1 MRNES
6 LVVRSTALL
15 GYPELINSL
24 NGDSKLIFDRVGLPV
39 NFSHIDF
46 VNCDSVARLGE
57 VAAIEL
63 NEPNFGLKLAIQ
75 SSDSWPASGPGI
87 SILVKSV
94 SIDAFFKAMIKYSK
108 VHTNAAIYEYHDRPD
123 IDEAQCHFNLHP
135 LIGIH
140 RQTIEYIAASMVK
153 LGRANIPNL
162 QMKRISFQHSKPKDT
177 SLHQKLFACPI
188 EFNSE
193 RNELAADRSCL
204 DTKPN
209 LFQKSA
215 SIALTKMVDHLL
227 TKAPR
232 NPSSVKSDVM
242 AILPGLLGVGE
253 CNAQTVANHLN
264 ISEKKLQRLLKEEDS
279 NFSTILDN
287 TRQYIAENL
296 LRESDI
302 AIYRIA
308 KILDYSSEKPFIAA
322 AKRWFNMTPRA
333 YRTSI
338 RADSNRV

>member
-1 MRNES
+1 MRNET

-15 GYPELINSL
+15 GYPELINAL
-24 NGDSKLIFDRVGLPV
+24 GGDSELLFKKAGLPL

-46 VNCDSVARLGE
+46 VACDSIVHLGE
-57 VAAIEL
+57 IAAIEL

-75 SSDSWPASGPGI
+75 SSDSWPASGPGV

-94 SIDAFFKAMIKYSK
+94 SIDAFFKAMIKYSR

-135 LIGIH
+135 QIGIR

-153 LGRANIPNL
+153 VGRSNIPNL
-162 QMKRISFQHSKPKDT
+162 QLKYVSFQHAKPKDT
-177 SLHQKLFACPI
+177 SLHEKLFGCPI
-188 EFNSE
+188 AFNSE

-232 NPSSVKSDVM
+232 NPSSITTDVM
-242 AILPGLLGVGE
+242 AVLPGLLGVGE
-253 CNAQTVANHLN
+253 CNNQTVANHLN
-264 ISEKKLQRLLKEEDS
+264 ISEKKLQRLLKEENS
-279 NFSTILDN
+279 NFSTVLDN
-287 TRQYIAENL
+287 TRKHIAQNL
-296 LRESDI
+296 LRDSDI
-302 AIYRIA
+302 AIFRIA
-308 KILDYSSEKPFIAA
+308 KILDYSSERPFIAA

-333 YRTSI
+333 YRTFI
-338 RADSNRV
+338 RAEKI